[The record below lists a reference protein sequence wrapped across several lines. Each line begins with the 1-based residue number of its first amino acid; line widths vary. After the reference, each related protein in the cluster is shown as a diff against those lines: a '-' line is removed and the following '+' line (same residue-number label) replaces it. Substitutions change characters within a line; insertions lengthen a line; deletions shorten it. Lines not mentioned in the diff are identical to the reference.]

1 MLSVF
6 KSIMKS
12 SPLEISCSPESK
24 GIFVMVSL
32 TLYVPTPPIAPSSEP
47 TFAMTENTDGNAI
60 RKNTIPA
67 VRV

>member
-1 MLSVF
+1 
-6 KSIMKS
+6 
-12 SPLEISCSPESK
+12 
-24 GIFVMVSL
+24 MVSL

-47 TFAMTENTDGNAI
+47 PFAMTENTDGNAI